1 MQKMPAETDWQVRL
15 RAVDW
20 PLFHTIYGVAT
31 KVPKQ
36 IERLRS
42 PDEGVALSGAADLR
56 AGLCH
61 PRVQIA
67 SAALPALPFILE
79 ALSSASD
86 KVAVEILEVL
96 VSFAIT
102 TDPARMRQ
110 FASAVG
116 KRRMP
121 QPEWVGELRKAL
133 RTALPRIGE
142 YAAHENSTISELAA
156 MFVEEMGKDATS
168 A

>member
-1 MQKMPAETDWQVRL
+1 MPAETDWQVRL
-15 RAVDW
+15 HAVDW
-20 PLFHTIYGVAT
+20 PLFHTLYGAASQ
-31 KVPKQ
+31 VPEQ

-42 PDEGVALSGAADLR
+42 PDESIALSGAADLR

-61 PRVQIA
+61 QHVQIA
-67 SAALPALPFILE
+67 SATLPALPFILE
-79 ALSSASD
+79 ALSAASD
-86 KVAVEILEVL
+86 KVTVEILEML
-96 VSFAIT
+96 VSFAVT

-121 QPEWVGELRKAL
+121 QPEWVGELRSVL
-133 RTALPRIGE
+133 RKALPRIGE
-142 YAAHENSTISELAA
+142 YAAHENSAISELAA
-156 MFVEEMGKDATS
+156 MFVEEMGKDAGS